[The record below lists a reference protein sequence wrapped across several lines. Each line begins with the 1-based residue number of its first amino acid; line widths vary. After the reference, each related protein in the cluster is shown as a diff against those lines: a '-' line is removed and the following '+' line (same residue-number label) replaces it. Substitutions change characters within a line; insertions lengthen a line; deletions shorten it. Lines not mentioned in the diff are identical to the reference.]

1 MDSGTAAQG
10 GIPGLLVRQERP
22 EDYSQTEALVREA
35 FWNRYAPGCSEHYLL
50 RLLRQSMDFEP
61 WHSLVAEYEGKLIG
75 QVMLSPGK
83 VVSGEGAAYPVLTLG
98 PVCVLPAVFLR
109 GVGSALMR
117 AAISAAREH
126 GAAAILLMGDPNYYS
141 RFGFLPASRFG
152 IRLPGMEVNEEAAFF
167 MALPL
172 HEGAL
177 EGVQGL
183 FHEAPEFAQCDGEGL
198 EAYDSAFPERVK
210 MKLPGQLR

>member
-10 GIPGLLVRQERP
+10 GIPGLLVRRERP
-22 EDYSQTEALVREA
+22 EDYSETEALVREA

-50 RLLRQSMDFEP
+50 RLLRQSIDFEP
-61 WHSLVAEYEGKLIG
+61 WHSLVAEYDGKLIG

-83 VVSGEGAAYPVLTLG
+83 VVSGEGTAYPVLTLG

-109 GVGSALMR
+109 GVGGALMR
-117 AAISAAREH
+117 AAISAAGDH

-152 IRLPGMEVNEEAAFF
+152 IRLPGMDPADEAAFF

-183 FHEAPEFAQCDGEGL
+183 FHEAPEFVLCEGEEL
-198 EAYDSAFPERVK
+198 ADYDRAFPERVK
-210 MKLPGQLR
+210 LKLPGQLR